1 MRIIVTVK
9 QVPDPEAPQS
19 SFTADRAA
27 KRVAVA
33 SSVPAAVSDYD
44 NYATEAALRVK
55 DTAVADSTVS
65 VVSLGESHVLDVIKR
80 PLAMGADD
88 LFLVQDP
95 DLPNGDPVTVA
106 AALAA
111 AIRKIGDFDLILSGR
126 QSSDLDQGIVATALA
141 AILDIPV
148 LTNAIAIEAS
158 GDEVQIARIVDDG
171 IDTVAAR
178 LPALVTVSNELGQ
191 PRYATM
197 RGIMAARRVDPT
209 VWGKGDLD
217 AMDAADPFTEVV
229 DLFAPEKST
238 NVEMI
243 EGDTP
248 AEAAAALAARLREER
263 LI

>member
-9 QVPDPEAPQS
+9 QVPDPEAPES

-27 KRVAVA
+27 KKVAVA
-33 SSVPAAVSDYD
+33 ASVPAAVSDYD
-44 NYATEAALRVK
+44 TYATEVALRVK
-55 DTAVADSTVS
+55 ETVADTTVS

-88 LFLVQDP
+88 LYLVQDSELP
-95 DLPNGDPVTVA
+95 DGDPVTVA
-106 AALAA
+106 AALAS

-148 LTNAIAIEAS
+148 LTNAVALEVN
-158 GDEVQIARIVDDG
+158 GDEVQIDRIVDDG
-171 IDTVAAR
+171 IDTVAAQ
-178 LPALVTVSNELGQ
+178 LPALVTVSNEIGQ

-197 RGIMAARRVDPT
+197 RGIMTARRIEPT
-209 VWGKGDLD
+209 VWGRADLQD
-217 AMDAADPFTEVV
+217 VNMADPFTNVV
-229 DLFAPEKST
+229 DLFAPEKSA

-243 EGDTP
+243 EGDSP
-248 AEAAAALAARLREER
+248 AEAAKALAMRLREER

>member
-33 SSVPAAVSDYD
+33 ASVPAAVSDYD
-44 NYATEAALRVK
+44 NYAAEAALRIK
-55 DTAVADSTVS
+55 DNDADTTVS

-111 AIRKIGDFDLILSGR
+111 AIRKIGDFDLIVSGR

-148 LTNAIAIEAS
+148 LTNAIAVEV
-158 GDEVQIARIVDDG
+158 GDGEVQIDRIVDDG
-171 IDTVAAR
+171 IDTIAAR

-209 VWGKGDLD
+209 VWGKGDLE
-217 AMDAADPFTEVV
+217 AMDTADPFTEVV
-229 DLFAPEKST
+229 DLFAPEKSS

-243 EGDTP
+243 EGETP
-248 AEAAAALAARLREER
+248 AEAAKALAQRLREER

>member
-19 SFTADRAA
+19 SFTVDRAA

-33 SSVPAAVSDYD
+33 ASVPQAVSDYD

-55 DTAVADSTVS
+55 EAVADTTVS

-88 LFLVQDP
+88 IYLVQDP

-106 AALAA
+106 ATLAA

-141 AILDIPV
+141 AILDVPV
-148 LTNAIAIEAS
+148 LTNAISIAVN
-158 GDEVQIARIVDDG
+158 GDEVEIARIVDDG

-197 RGIMAARRVDPT
+197 RGIMSAKRVNPT

-217 AMDAADPFTEVV
+217 AMDAVDPLTEVV
-229 DLFAPEKST
+229 DLFAPEKSG

-243 EGDTP
+243 GGDTP
-248 AEAAAALAARLREER
+248 AEAARALALRLREER